1 MLSIACINTGV
12 FMRKR
17 WVFVFSIFLNSYSGV
32 HRNLY
37 LTIEMFADGFG
48 SQYQS
53 LLSAIAIANY
63 LDIEFV
69 YKPIKSIA
77 HNYND
82 DSNFVDKLVDFT
94 GIRNSFKTV
103 DQLPAD
109 ILIKEVY
116 KLEDIIHIDNVLYVI
131 KDCAKQIVDAN
142 PDILYRS
149 KECLRKIYLSSSK
162 PKLKGFNGN
171 CFNVSVHVR
180 RRNVMDD
187 RGRESFLFNDYYFSV
202 MSNICKKYPNALFHI
217 YSQADPKICDN
228 SSIVPHGFEGFDKYN
243 CIFHLDE
250 SVEETFHGMVMAD
263 ALIMC
268 DSSLS
273 YATAIL
279 SEGEVYY
286 HRFWHAP
293 IPGWNVIE
301 LDKKCLI

>member
-77 HNYND
+77 HNYNG
-82 DSNFVDKLVDFT
+82 DSNLVDKLVDFT

-103 DQLPAD
+103 EQLPAD
-109 ILIKEVY
+109 VLIKEVY
-116 KLEDIIHIDNVLYVI
+116 KLEDIIHMDNILYVI
-131 KDCAKQIVDAN
+131 KDRAKQIVDAN

-149 KECLRKIYLSSSK
+149 KECLIKTYLSSSK
-162 PKLKGFNGN
+162 PKLKGFEDNY
-171 CFNVSVHVR
+171 FNVAVHVR
-180 RRNVMDD
+180 RRNIMDD
-187 RGRESFLFNDYYFSV
+187 RETVLPDSYYYKIMDDIS
-202 MSNICKKYPNALFHI
+202 KKYPGAIFHI
-217 YSQADPKICDN
+217 YSQSNPGIC
-228 SSIVPHGFEGFDKYN
+228 SSNCLIPAEFEDYKKYK
-243 CIFHLDE
+243 CVFHLDE
-250 SVEETFHGMVMAD
+250 SIEETFHGMVMAD
-263 ALIMC
+263 VLVTC
-268 DSSLS
+268 LSSLS
-273 YATAIL
+273 YAAAL
-279 SEGEVYY
+279 VSEGEIYY